1 MSSQGGVDFS
11 KRISRRRR
19 GGGKL
24 NEKLWKLFVN
34 RSQDWV
40 GRGGS
45 LWIVCKLLTLTGRHV
60 IERRRVGG
68 RRRRCVE
75 RHSSGCMIDRT
86 RDKLEDWK
94 WEIVWNAKRW
104 RRWKISNWSIGVWWE
119 GSDRGISWKI
129 GKSRDVVENAAQRAH
144 KAADERVYGVVTRAA
159 TENGPGKSQDA

>member
-11 KRISRRRR
+11 KRIFR
-19 GGGKL
+19 GEGEGGKVEWETL
-24 NEKLWKLFVN
+24 ETLRESFPRL
-34 RSQDWV
+34 
-40 GRGGS
+40 GREG
-45 LWIVCKLLTLTGRHV
+45 WIVV
-60 IERRRVGG
+60 DRVQIVDFDRPPRDRTEEGG
-68 RRRRCVE
+68 RRRCVE